1 MSRPSSVPALA
12 LLALAWAGT
21 AAASLSPAEYRLAAA
36 ERFEAGD
43 FEGAYDRLNRALAL
57 TPYDPE
63 TLRLRLRI
71 EALGGSRVAPWV
83 ALADVER
90 RAREPGLSDAA
101 LAELLAESGRLRLRV
116 GDYPGAE
123 SDCRRALRLAPG
135 HAEASFRLAEA
146 LRDSPESALPFAEQA
161 ALAAATSRRRTMAY
175 RLAGE
180 LRLDLG
186 DLKGARRS
194 LEKSLEIDGENFR
207 ALRAMVRVLAARPK
221 EARVFALR
229 AGSAAERSPAWARG
243 ASLRYASHIWL
254 ELKAYDEAEEL
265 LGRALAVD
273 PDDLDSLETLALVK
287 YERPDR
293 KLRTV
298 PRPPED
304 ARAVEAPVLESAEA
318 AVRFAGETVE
328 MPSWLH
334 ADAYRLLARS
344 WLALGDRRKA
354 ARYARHAEEAD
365 IGSVRTARILLE
377 IEPNG
382 EDSAR
387 DLTEALHAVAQ
398 ARAEL

>member
-12 LLALAWAGT
+12 LLALGWAGT
-21 AAASLSPAEYRLAAA
+21 ASASPSPAEYRRAAA

-43 FEGAYDRLNRALAL
+43 FEGAYDRLNKALAQA
-57 TPYDPE
+57 PYDPE
-63 TLRLRLRI
+63 TLRLRLRTV
-71 EALGGSRVAPWV
+71 ALGGSRVAPWV

-90 RAREPGLSDAA
+90 RSREPGLSDAA

-123 SDCRRALRLAPG
+123 SDCRLALLLSPG

-146 LRDSPESALPFAEQA
+146 LRDSPESAVPFADQA
-161 ALAAATSRRRTMAY
+161 ALAAATSRRKTMAY

-194 LEKSLEIDGENFR
+194 LEKSLEIDGENFQ
-207 ALRAMVRVLAARPK
+207 ALQAMVRVLAAKPK

-229 AGSAAERSPAWARG
+229 AERAAERAPAWARA
-243 ASLRYASHIWL
+243 ASLRYAAHVWL
-254 ELKAYDEAEEL
+254 ELRAYDEVEEL

-273 PDDLDSLETLALVK
+273 PDDLDALETLALVK

-293 KLRTV
+293 MLRTV
-298 PRPPED
+298 PHPPEG
-304 ARAVEAPVLESAEA
+304 ARAVEPPVLDSAEA
-318 AVRFAGETVE
+318 AARFAGETVE
-328 MPSWLH
+328 MPSWLY

-354 ARYARHAEEAD
+354 VRYARQAEEAE
-365 IGSVRTARILLE
+365 IGSVRTARILNE
-377 IEPNG
+377 IEPSG
-382 EDSAR
+382 ESSTR
-387 DLTEALHAVAQ
+387 DLAEASHSVAQ